1 MLLSPPS
8 PSPSHMIVALRE
20 GRGKRGRKGGEKA
33 SLFTYTASTNNPT
46 HHTQKGKASLL
57 SSPTPLSR
65 K

>member
-1 MLLSPPS
+1 
-8 PSPSHMIVALRE
+8 MIVALRE
-20 GRGKRGRKGGEKA
+20 GRGKGGRKGGEKA
-33 SLFTYTASTNNPT
+33 SLFTYIASINNPT